1 MSWFKVSAIAAGVL
15 IGFLV
20 ISSVIGFIVEA
31 AIVAIAVAAIVFGV
45 KAAFSRRE
53 VTRRQPVREVGQ
65 PAAGPAPSHVRQ
77 RPDVEDELTR
87 LRREMR
93 DMQ

>member
-1 MSWFKVSAIAAGVL
+1 MSWFKISAIAAAVL

-20 ISSVIGFIVEA
+20 ISSIIGFIVEA
-31 AIVAIAVAAIVFGV
+31 VIVALVAAAVVFGV
-45 KAAFSRRE
+45 KAAFSNRQ

-65 PAAGPAPSHVRQ
+65 PAGGNAPRGRQ
-77 RPDVEDELTR
+77 RPDAEDELTR